1 MQLQFFKQNKPLG
14 RECRF
19 SFIDG
24 YIYTVGMN
32 ANFNK
37 TLGNL
42 HLFNAFNLNAFYEMG
57 FKIVVN
63 ATMNVIL
70 TQT

>member
-1 MQLQFFKQNKPLG
+1 MD
-14 RECRF
+14 R
-19 SFIDG
+19 

-42 HLFNAFNLNAFYEMG
+42 HLFNAFNLNAFCEMG